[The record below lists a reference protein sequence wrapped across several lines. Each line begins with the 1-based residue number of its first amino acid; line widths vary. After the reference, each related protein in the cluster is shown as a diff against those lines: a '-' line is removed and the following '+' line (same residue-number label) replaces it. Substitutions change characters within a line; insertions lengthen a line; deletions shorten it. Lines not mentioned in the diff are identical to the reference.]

1 MARHAARSSLAR
13 RYDFSGRTSD
23 HISMITRRRFTLS
36 LLSAASVSACSG
48 YVPEQAPD
56 EVAQLARGIQ
66 LLNPAID
73 PAEAERA
80 ASISVTYPKQ
90 LKQEY
95 GVTDSPL
102 VHNMKVNTGSR
113 PRGLCWHWAEDMQK
127 RLMKEQFETLVTH
140 RAIANAHTRL
150 LIDHSTVIV
159 SARGDTMN
167 EGMVLDP
174 WRYGGV
180 LYWSPTLEDEKY
192 TWVHRQDV
200 FAMKRAKRW
209 GETGLPADPSSEP
222 VPGSV

>member
-1 MARHAARSSLAR
+1 MVS
-13 RYDFSGRTSD
+13 
-23 HISMITRRRFTLS
+23 RRRFTLS
-36 LLSAASVSACSG
+36 LLSVAGVSACAG

-56 EVAQLARGIQ
+56 EVDQLARGIQ
-66 LLNPAID
+66 ALSPTID
-73 PAEAERA
+73 PVEAQRVA
-80 ASISVTYPKQ
+80 LISVTYPKQ

-95 GVTDSPL
+95 EVTDPPL
-102 VHNMKVNTGSR
+102 VHNMKVNAGTR

-127 RLMKEQFETLVTH
+127 RIVQEDFDTLVTH
-140 RAIANAHTRL
+140 RAIANGHTRL

-180 LYWSPTLEDEKY
+180 LYWAPTLEDEKY

-200 FAMKRAKRW
+200 FAMKRARRRQQ
-209 GETGLPADPSSEP
+209 GGFPEDPSSEP
-222 VPGSV
+222 IPGNV